1 MVDASLQM
9 SIVNLLRDLR
19 DHFGVTV
26 IYITH
31 DLATAY
37 YISNRIVIMQ
47 KGHIVEMG
55 PAQAILEA
63 PEHPYAQLLKN
74 SVLSIDDAG
83 HGRCSPPTAAS
94 PRPPRSS
101 RGAGCWWRDR
111 GAEGTR
117 YEVGFAAST
126 TPTTAATPSR
136 CGATPS
142 RRSTCTRA
150 RATPYNYEPLQLR
163 TVATTKHCD

>member
-1 MVDASLQM
+1 MVDASLRM

-83 HGRCSPPTAAS
+83 HGKVQPPD
-94 PRPPRSS
+94 RSLAQAVAEKSGSGMLVEGSGGGGYALRS
-101 RGAGCWWRDR
+101 RFRGIHYTDDR
-111 GAEGTR
+111 SNPFQVWCDAQPQEHL
-117 YEVGFAAST
+117 Y
-126 TPTTAATPSR
+126 
-136 CGATPS
+136 
-142 RRSTCTRA
+142 A
-150 RATPYNYEPLQLR
+150 RAGD
-163 TVATTKHCD
+163 AI

>member
-1 MVDASLQM
+1 MVDASLRM

-83 HGRCSPPTAAS
+83 HGKVQPPDRSLAQAA
-94 PRPPRSS
+94 
-101 RGAGCWWRDR
+101 
-111 GAEGTR
+111 AEQSGSGMLV
-117 YEVGFAAST
+117 EGS
-126 TPTTAATPSR
+126 
-136 CGATPS
+136 GG
-142 RRSTCTRA
+142 RRVR
-150 RATPYNYEPLQLR
+150 
-163 TVATTKHCD
+163 VTK

>member
-1 MVDASLQM
+1 MVDASLRM

-19 DHFGVTV
+19 DNFGVTV

-37 YISNRIVIMQ
+37 YISNRIV
-47 KGHIVEMG
+47 KMG

-74 SVLSIDDAG
+74 SVLSNDEAG
-83 HGRCSPPTAAS
+83 HGKVQSPDRSLAQAAAKQS
-94 PRPPRSS
+94 GSGMLEGS
-101 RGAGCWWRDR
+101 

-117 YEVGFAAST
+117 YEVSRTDTLPAAG
-126 TPTTAATPSR
+126 
-136 CGATPS
+136 GATP
-142 RRSTCTRA
+142 CRA
-150 RATPYNYEPLQLR
+150 RGLTIMWTASYVRQGSVGCYQNAGRPEALPMR
-163 TVATTKHCD
+163 